1 MPHPRRLLSLKI
13 CFLFSLL
20 WQDTY
25 FLTNNKAGRS
35 RKNCEIIFSSWVEMW
50 WLISA
55 WITLPE
61 PSRGLTNFCCSP
73 ERYCPKKLRQKPGNW
88 HFEGLWH
95 KENNTCASM
104 KELLMSNEQLGP
116 WRCQQH
122 SNCKQECVMPVEPAG
137 TLSSWEVPFTGAIKL
152 VLLSQ
157 QQELCAYQLWKIA
170 FWPSKNLSKYI
181 SL

>member
-1 MPHPRRLLSLKI
+1 MWFSCLIPEDFFLWRFVFCFPCCDKI
-13 CFLFSLL
+13 HIFL
-20 WQDTY
+20 QT
-25 FLTNNKAGRS
+25 TRQVEVQ
-35 RKNCEIIFSSWVEMW
+35 KNCEIIFSSWVEMW

-61 PSRGLTNFCCSP
+61 PSWGLTNFCCAP

-122 SNCKQECVMPVEPAG
+122 SNCKQECVMPEEPAG
-137 TLSSWEVPFTGAIKL
+137 TLSSWEVPFTWAIKL

-157 QQELCAYQLWKIA
+157 QQELCAY
-170 FWPSKNLSKYI
+170 
-181 SL
+181 